1 MVIKMLSRKL
11 TVETVEQKAKME
23 NREMNN
29 GAKKVE
35 IVAKENGREEMI

>member
-29 GAKKVE
+29 GAKKW
-35 IVAKENGREEMI
+35 KL